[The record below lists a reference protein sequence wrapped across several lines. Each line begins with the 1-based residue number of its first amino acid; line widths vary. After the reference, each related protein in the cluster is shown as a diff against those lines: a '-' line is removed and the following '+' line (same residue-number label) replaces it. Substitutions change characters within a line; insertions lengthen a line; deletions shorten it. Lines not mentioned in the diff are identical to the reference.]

1 MYGGMCHCMTA
12 MYTLFPYGAFTT
24 MTLSS
29 DILGFLLIAIQFPL
43 YAVIIVLVKGARWR
57 FIALLLVV
65 GSHVLA
71 ASLALHNYCRWRRR
85 CAVEPVPSLLIEARN
100 PRGSSYE
107 QLNERYRFE

>member
-1 MYGGMCHCMTA
+1 MLLHDGDV
-12 MYTLFPYGAFTT
+12 YTFPYGAFTT

-29 DILGFLLIAIQFPL
+29 DTLGFLLIAIQFPL

-57 FIALLLVV
+57 VIALLLVV
-65 GSHVLA
+65 ASHVLA
-71 ASLALHNYCRWRRR
+71 ASLALHDYCRWRRR